1 MKAAPIKQIELNMD
15 DLERLLQR
23 AEAKQLDDGDYA
35 TIKAL
40 IESYV
45 HLARLVEDKRTT
57 IDRLR
62 KLLFG
67 SGSEKT
73 REVLKD
79 QGQGAS
85 STTPD
90 GDKPP
95 KKADPEK
102 EPTAQPKGH
111 GRNGAEDYEG
121 AERVPVSHPS
131 LRSGVTV
138 QTPSV

>member
-1 MKAAPIKQIELNMD
+1 MKTATIELNMD

-45 HLARLVEDKRTT
+45 QVARLVEDKRTT

-67 SGSEKT
+67 E
-73 REVLKD
+73 
-79 QGQGAS
+79 
-85 STTPD
+85 
-90 GDKPP
+90 
-95 KKADPEK
+95 
-102 EPTAQPKGH
+102 
-111 GRNGAEDYEG
+111 
-121 AERVPVSHPS
+121 
-131 LRSGVTV
+131 
-138 QTPSV
+138 